1 MSLVKYQDK
10 LSIDTIRAASFG
22 DSECIWCVMRYFR
35 GYLYR
40 LAIVRDE
47 ERCYVNVEL
56 KDRLEM
62 SLMIAICKFSI

>member
-1 MSLVKYQDK
+1 MKYRNK

-22 DSECIWCVMRYFR
+22 DSECIWCVMRYFL

-47 ERCYVNVEL
+47 ERCCVNVEL

>member
-1 MSLVKYQDK
+1 MKFRNK
-10 LSIDTIRAASFG
+10 LSFDTIRAASFG
-22 DSECIWCVMRYFR
+22 DSECIWCVMRYFSA
-35 GYLYR
+35 YIFR